1 MKRSPKTIQNRGIQ
15 DSISKCHQQSS
26 NSVTTVG
33 KLTVNQQDE
42 SSFHIIYLMQIS
54 VISEI
59 ELQ

>member
-1 MKRSPKTIQNRGIQ
+1 MPQTII
-15 DSISKCHQQSS
+15 

-33 KLTVNQQDE
+33 KLTVNQQDG

-59 ELQ
+59 ELQW